1 MNGVRG
7 LWSLMPLSTIFQ
19 IYHGGQFYWW
29 RKPEKTLNLP
39 QVIDELYLIKLY
51 QLHLA
56 RCYFYGTD
64 ISKNAKFRDYDR
76 RMERMKTICLPQ
88 KKET

>member
-56 RCYFYGTD
+56 MSGIQTHNFSGDVISTD
-64 ISKNAKFRDYDR
+64 CIGNCKSN
-76 RMERMKTICLPQ
+76 
-88 KKET
+88 